1 MKVLIAE
8 DEPSTQLLLRRFVE
22 KLGHRCVVAEDG
34 SRAWDLYRETE
45 PDVIISDWMMP
56 GIDGIEL
63 CRRIRS
69 DNRSYT
75 YFIFLSSRADKTHF
89 LMGMTEGADDYLAKP
104 LDKTDLQMRLI
115 AAQRVTGLHRQLC
128 LQKTELERLNREL
141 FDLARRD
148 PLTDLGNRLRLREDL
163 NRAGVA
169 EPCPGD
175 GKSVHELLLEA
186 DSALY
191 RAKARGRNCVAGYV
205 QEDAE

>member
-1 MKVLIAE
+1 
-8 DEPSTQLLLRRFVE
+8 
-22 KLGHRCVVAEDG
+22 
-34 SRAWDLYRETE
+34 
-45 PDVIISDWMMP
+45 
-56 GIDGIEL
+56 
-63 CRRIRS
+63 
-69 DNRSYT
+69 
-75 YFIFLSSRADKTHF
+75 
-89 LMGMTEGADDYLAKP
+89 
-104 LDKTDLQMRLI
+104 
-115 AAQRVTGLHRQLC
+115 
-128 LQKTELERLNREL
+128 L